1 MFFGVVTRAPPSA
14 RVRGN
19 FTKENATLRSPHT
32 QWTVAV
38 KPGDSSYILGI
49 NAYHGDVSAV
59 VLRDGVL
66 VAALEEERFRR
77 IKHCAGFPTQAIQ
90 KCLAIAGIRGQDIGH
105 IAVSR
110 DPRANL
116 LKKGLYA
123 LSKRPD
129 FSLIKDRV
137 RNLQKLRDLHGPL
150 SRALEIPADDLPK
163 LHFVEHHPAHLASA
177 FFVSPFKD
185 AAVCAIDGFGDFVS
199 TSTAIGTGNQLQV
212 LDRVYFP
219 HSLGLLYTAITQ
231 YLGFWGYGDEF
242 KVMGLA
248 PYGKPKHV
256 DRLRELVHLKDGGAF
271 ELALPFFR
279 HWNDG
284 VEMEWDDGYP
294 NMGRV
299 FSPELEQL
307 LGTARHKDEPLT
319 TDHEDMASSLQA
331 VFEECAFH
339 ILNALWERTK
349 NPRLCLAG
357 GCGMNSVANGKIR
370 ANTPFREVYI
380 QPAAGDNGTALGA
393 AYHVWNQTLGESR
406 AFVMEHA
413 YWGTEYPET
422 DLASLVS
429 QQEDDTW
436 IFATRTLPDEQSL
449 CRATAELIAAGNVV
463 GWFQGRMEW
472 GARALG
478 NRSILAD
485 PRRADMRELINTKI
499 KFREKFRPFAPS
511 ILEESL
517 SDYFVDA
524 APDRFM
530 QQVYPVRP
538 EKRHVLPAI
547 THVDGSGR
555 LQTVS
560 PSTNPLY
567 HRLIGEFARITGVP
581 VILNTSFNE
590 NEPIVDTPEQA
601 LDCFLRTRMDVLVV
615 GQTIVTRQP
624 APHRTA
630 VRSS

>member
-1 MFFGVVTRAPPSA
+1 M
-14 RVRGN
+14 
-19 FTKENATLRSPHT
+19 
-32 QWTVAV
+32 
-38 KPGDSSYILGI
+38 KPGDSTHVLGI

-90 KCLAIAGIRGQDIGH
+90 RCLAIAGIRGRDVNH

-150 SRALEIPADDLPK
+150 ARALDVPADDLPK
-163 LHFVEHHPAHLASA
+163 LHFVEHHPAHLSSA
-177 FFVSPFKD
+177 FFVSPFSD

-199 TSTAIGTGNQLQV
+199 TSTAQGNGNQLQI

-256 DRLRELVHLKDGGAF
+256 ERLRELVRLKDGGGF
-271 ELALPFFR
+271 ELSLSFFR

-299 FSPELEQL
+299 YSDELERH
-307 LGTARHKDEPLT
+307 LGPARHKDELLT
-319 TDHEDMASSLQA
+319 AYHEDMASSLQA

-339 ILNALWERTK
+339 VLNALWERTK

-370 ANTPFREVYI
+370 ANTPFRDVYI

-393 AYHVWNQTLGESR
+393 AYYVWNQTLGESR
-406 AFVMEHA
+406 AFEMQHA
-413 YWGTEYPET
+413 YWGTEYPDA
-422 DLASLVS
+422 DLKTALA
-429 QQEDDTW
+429 QHENEEWT
-436 IFATRTLPDEQSL
+436 FATRAMVTEDEL

-485 PRRADMRELINTKI
+485 PRRGDMRELINTKI

-511 ILEESL
+511 ILEEAL
-517 SDYFVDA
+517 NDYFVDA
-524 APDRFM
+524 APDSFM

-538 EKRHVLPAI
+538 EKRDVLPAI
-547 THVDGSGR
+547 THVDGTGR

-560 PSTNPLY
+560 GSTNPRY
-567 HRLIGEFARITGVP
+567 YRLISEFGRITGVP
-581 VILNTSFNE
+581 VVLNTSFNE

-601 LDCFLRTRMDVLVV
+601 LDCFLRTRMDVLVL
-615 GQTIVTRQP
+615 GNTIITRLP
-624 APHRTA
+624 APRRTPVHA
-630 VRSS
+630 S